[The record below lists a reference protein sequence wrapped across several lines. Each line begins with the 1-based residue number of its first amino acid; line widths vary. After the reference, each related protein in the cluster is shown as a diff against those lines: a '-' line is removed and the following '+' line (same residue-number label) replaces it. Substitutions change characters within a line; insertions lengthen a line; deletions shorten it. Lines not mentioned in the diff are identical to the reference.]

1 MSIWVQ
7 YIRKGNYTM
16 DYEKNRRYFTPVT
29 YGGPTFFI
37 IVSLVL
43 FAITYFGK
51 NYWCALVGVVLFALS
66 ILWIISKKKKIVSDQ
81 EYDMSVAQEL
91 NNMKERALS
100 RLGIDE
106 DEVKEIE
113 PIAFDSYSFE
123 GAQCGKIGKD
133 GKWRTSKY
141 KCIMMFFS
149 AGEIHCYTY
158 HFDTIMDQKTEST
171 DVYFYRDVISVST
184 ASESVSAFGMNNIK
198 REYLKI
204 VTTGGTSVSF
214 SLRDDDGEK
223 VQRSINAMRALLREK
238 KQVMQ

>member
-1 MSIWVQ
+1 
-7 YIRKGNYTM
+7 M
-16 DYEKNRRYFTPVT
+16 DYEKNVRYFSPVT
-29 YGGPTFFI
+29 YGGPSFLI
-37 IVSLVL
+37 IASIVL
-43 FAITYFGK
+43 FAIAYFGK
-51 NYWCALVGVVLFALS
+51 DFRCVLIGTGVLALA
-66 ILWIISKKKKIVSDQ
+66 ILWIISKKKKIVSDE
-81 EYDMSVAQEL
+81 EYDASVASEL
-91 NNMKERALS
+91 QNLKERALS

-106 DEVKEIE
+106 DEVKEID
-113 PIAFDSYSFE
+113 PIGFDSYSFD
-123 GAQCGKIGKD
+123 GALCGKIGKD

-158 HFDTIMDQKTEST
+158 HFDTLIDKKTEST

-184 ASESVSAFGMNNIK
+184 ASESVSAFGMNDIK
-198 REYLKI
+198 REYLKL